1 MEHCIV
7 YVSSLIS
14 LLKQADLASLLEQ
27 SRSHNASIGITGILF
42 INRGSILQVLEGKK
56 ELIEALYQHIEKD
69 QRHTNLI
76 KIADCPIRER
86 SFRDWSMECKAITAY
101 QLALLKTIVGFDASS
116 WLADISSQDEAERP
130 LSLSEFEMLLAQYKR
145 MVYEKFWR

>member
-7 YVSSLIS
+7 YVSSSIS
-14 LLKQADLASLLEQ
+14 LLKQADLIPLLEQ
-27 SRSHNASIGITGILF
+27 SRSHNASVGITGILF

-76 KIADCPIRER
+76 KLVDCPIRER

-101 QLALLKTIVGFDASS
+101 QLALLKMIVGFDASS
-116 WLADISSQDEAERP
+116 RLADISSQDEAERP
-130 LSLSEFEMLLAQYKR
+130 LRLSEFEMLLAQYKR

>member
-1 MEHCIV
+1 M
-7 YVSSLIS
+7 YVSSSIS
-14 LLKQADLASLLEQ
+14 LFQQADLISLLEQ
-27 SRSHNASIGITGILF
+27 SRSHNVLVGITGILF

-116 WLADISSQDEAERP
+116 LLGNILSQDEAGRP
-130 LSLSEFEMLLAQYKR
+130 LSLSEFEMLLARYKR